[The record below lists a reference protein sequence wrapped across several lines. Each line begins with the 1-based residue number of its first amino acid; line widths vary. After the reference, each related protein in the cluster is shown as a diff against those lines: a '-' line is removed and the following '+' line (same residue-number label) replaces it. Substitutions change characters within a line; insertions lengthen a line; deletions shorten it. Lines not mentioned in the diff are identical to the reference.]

1 MIRDMQ
7 AADVD
12 ALTAIETACFAAG
25 YADKMMSREDFAEV
39 LEDTHAALFCA
50 VASEDGRDE
59 VAGYAYLLLE
69 DGAANFDSL
78 AVSPAHQGKGLGE
91 KLFRRVEQYCEEN
104 RIPRLNLEIKETNY
118 TLLKRYHNYG
128 YKCFEVEAGFY
139 ADGWGAIRMLRY
151 FEV

>member
-1 MIRDMQ
+1 MIRDML

-12 ALTAIETACFAAG
+12 ALAAIEIACFAAG
-25 YADKMMSREDFAEV
+25 YADKMMTREDFAEV
-39 LEDTHAALFCA
+39 LTDSHAALFCA
-50 VASEDGRDE
+50 IEQAGEGDE
-59 VAGYAYLLLE
+59 VAGYAFLLLE

-91 KLFRRVEQYCEEN
+91 KLFRKVEQYCQEN